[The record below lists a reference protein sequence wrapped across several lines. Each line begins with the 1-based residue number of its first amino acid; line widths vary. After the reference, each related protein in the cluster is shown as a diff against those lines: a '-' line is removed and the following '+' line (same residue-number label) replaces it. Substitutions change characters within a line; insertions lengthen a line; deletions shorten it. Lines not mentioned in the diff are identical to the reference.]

1 MTLHEAMLY
10 ERMEK
15 NRVQC
20 NLCARRCKI
29 NDGAK
34 GFCLVRKNENG
45 VLNSLVYGKA
55 VSAAVDPIGKKPLSH
70 FNPGALVLSVA
81 ATGCN
86 FRCKFCDNWMISQDQ
101 KISGKN
107 FQPNEVIKAA
117 RESNCLGISYTYTE
131 PTVFIEYVYDIAK
144 LAHQVGFFNTFVT
157 NGYLTPE
164 AVKTIAPFIDA
175 VTVDFKGGGDPDFY
189 KNYASVP
196 TVEPIYEALKEFRR
210 NNVHIE
216 ITNLVIP
223 KIGDSMSRIKEMATW
238 IKETLGKDTPFHL
251 LRFHPDYKMTTTS
264 GTDIEIMEKAYMTAR
279 NVGLQYVYLG
289 NLTGHP
295 AENTYCPKCNEL
307 LIKRH
312 SYEITRWN
320 LSKDMQC
327 PVCEHKIPIIGQLH
341 QTGSR
346 FPYAL
351 F

>member
-1 MTLHEAMLY
+1 MTLHEAILY
-10 ERMEK
+10 EKMNK

-45 VLNSLVYGKA
+45 ILNSLVYGKA

-70 FNPGALVLSVA
+70 FHPGALVLSVA
-81 ATGCN
+81 AAGCN

-107 FQPNEVIKAA
+107 FRPDEVVKAA

-164 AVKTIAPFIDA
+164 AVKTIAPLIDA
-175 VTVDFKGGGDPDFY
+175 TTVDFKGGGDPDFY

-196 TVEPIYEALKEFRR
+196 TVEPIYEALKEFKR

-264 GTDIEIMEKAYMTAR
+264 GTDLEIMEKAYMTAR

-289 NLTGHP
+289 NLKAT
-295 AENTYCPKCNEL
+295 
-307 LIKRH
+307 
-312 SYEITRWN
+312 
-320 LSKDMQC
+320 
-327 PVCEHKIPIIGQLH
+327 QL
-341 QTGSR
+341 
-346 FPYAL
+346 
-351 F
+351 